1 MSLYRRFQDRFGTAG
16 VVLGVIALILALGGT
31 ALAASGALTG
41 KQKKEVEK
49 IAKKYAG
56 KPGAPGPAG
65 PAGPAGTAGAKG
77 DNGAPG
83 EKGEKGAKG
92 DTGSPGAPGED
103 GKSVESIPVPTGE
116 TGCEGNGGTVLEV
129 EESGEPQEICNGSP
143 WTVGGTLPKGK
154 TETGMW
160 TVGTEKAENLKVLA
174 PVSFTVPLASSAG
187 MTVFFINAAGEVEKN
202 SELLGPKPAACTGTA
217 DSPTALPG
225 TLCVYEKNR
234 SGALESGSGLTFE
247 LATGGVTVVGAALN
261 FYSEPNGWAFGSFAV
276 TAPTS

>member
-1 MSLYRRFQDRFGTAG
+1 MSLYRRLQDRFGTAG
-16 VVLGVIALILALGGT
+16 VVLGVIALILALGGS

-56 KPGAPGPAG
+56 KPGADGAPGPAG

-92 DTGSPGAPGED
+92 DTGSPGED

-116 TGCEGNGGTVLEV
+116 TACGGNGGTVLEV
-129 EESGEPQEICNGSP
+129 EKSGEPTEICNGSP

-154 TETGMW
+154 TETGTW
-160 TVGTEKAENLKVLA
+160 TVGTETAENLNALA
-174 PVSFTVPLASSAG
+174 SVSFPIPLASTTG
-187 MTVFFINAAGEVEKN
+187 MTVHFINEAGEEEEN
-202 SELLGPKPAACTGTA
+202 SEGVGPKPAACGGTSV
-217 DSPTALPG
+217 SPTALPG
-225 TLCVYEKNR
+225 NLCVYEKSR
-234 SGALESGSGLTFE
+234 SGGLGSGNGLTFE
-247 LATGGVTVVGAALN
+247 VATAKSVAGSVLN
-261 FYSEPNGWAFGSFAV
+261 FYSEPKGKAFGTWAV